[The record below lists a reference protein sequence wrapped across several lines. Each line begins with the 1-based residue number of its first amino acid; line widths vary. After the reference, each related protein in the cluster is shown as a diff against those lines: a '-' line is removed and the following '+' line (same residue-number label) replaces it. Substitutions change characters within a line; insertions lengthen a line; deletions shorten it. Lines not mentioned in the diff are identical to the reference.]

1 MKPTS
6 ANQVRY
12 AIANLA
18 ERTPEWEIKCSE
30 QIGSGFAS
38 HFVITTKEMREDGAC
53 YAHELHA
60 FMAIADAAGAFLSC
74 ELTDEG
80 DSVQIRIC

>member
-1 MKPTS
+1 MTENT
-6 ANQVRY
+6 ANQIRY

-18 ERTPEWEIKCSE
+18 QRIPEWEIKVGETHVPGLST
-30 QIGSGFAS
+30 
-38 HFVITTKEMREDGAC
+38 HFTLTTKEMREDGAC

-80 DSVQIRIC
+80 DSIQIRIC

>member
-1 MKPTS
+1 MTQAI
-6 ANQVRY
+6 ANQVRF
-12 AIANLA
+12 AIVNLT

-30 QIGSGFAS
+30 VVGSTFRH
-38 HFVITTKEMREDGAC
+38 HFVLTTKEMREDGAC